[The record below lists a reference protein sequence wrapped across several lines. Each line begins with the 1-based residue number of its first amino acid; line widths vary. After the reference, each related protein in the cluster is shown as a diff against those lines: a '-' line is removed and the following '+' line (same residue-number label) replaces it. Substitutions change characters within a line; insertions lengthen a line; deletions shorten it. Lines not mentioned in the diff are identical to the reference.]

1 MDYETIRKYIG
12 PLEIAIIMLIT
23 FGLAYWLN
31 DKKET
36 VKQAEEIQQEVQGVS
51 LQPELTLDNTTFHKN
66 AESPFFKVLDS
77 IYSPFMVDSLCRFRD
92 AEAKTGYL
100 TLTKNAPFYRD
111 LCSTGKEYYMFVRQE
126 QYFPQ
131 GELLKIV
138 GVAENKEI
146 IQFHFTRGNETEA
159 LEDVMMRMD
168 STIRLF
174 NQVSGTP

>member
-51 LQPELTLDNTTFHKN
+51 LQPELTLDNTTFQKN

-146 IQFHFTRGNETEA
+146 IQFHFARGNETEA
-159 LEDVMMRMD
+159 LEYVMMRMD